1 MTSRRCVPGRVDSAK
16 NTMYTTIGCIFI
28 CSGSCEGEVLQ
39 TSYLDLYK
47 YLRAIIIRLLIVVTR
62 LVVYQEV
69 SFTPFEVVKKL
80 FRIDHVPRLL
90 NKDSLPEQHPKLGQ
104 ILNNDLIFYLLKHFC
119 KCVYS
124 S

>member
-1 MTSRRCVPGRVDSAK
+1 
-16 NTMYTTIGCIFI
+16 MYIGCIFI
-28 CSGSCEGEVLQ
+28 CSGSCTYREGEVMQ

-90 NKDSLPEQHPKLGQ
+90 NKESLPGQHPKLGQ